1 MKTAVVL
8 VNLGGPDKLDNVEPF
23 LFNLFS
29 DPDIFKLPF
38 GEKGQELFAGLI
50 SKYRAPK
57 SAVLYKEIGG
67 SSPLHP
73 NTLEQASALQK
84 KLREVDDFQVHVAQR
99 YWHPFI
105 PEVIEKL
112 SYESFDKIVLLP
124 LFPQYSNTTTLSVIN
139 EWVRHGEGLIA
150 PIIIQ
155 RFHQHPKY
163 IEACKERI
171 TEKLDQVSGKPHL
184 LFSAHSIP
192 KSRVKQG
199 DPYQDEIEETVELI
213 LENFHGYGHSLCYQ
227 SKVGPVK
234 WLEPNIK
241 DELKELRKRGIKNL
255 LVFPVA
261 FVSEH
266 LETLQEL
273 DIKYRKVA
281 EDLGFNQ
288 YIRANTVQAH
298 PLFIDCLKDLV
309 LENCQ

>member
-8 VNLGGPDKLDNVEPF
+8 VNLGGPDKLENVQPF

-38 GEKGQELFAGLI
+38 GEKGQELFAGII

-57 SAVLYKEIGG
+57 SARLYEQIGG

-73 NTLEQASALQK
+73 NTLDQAAALQK

-99 YWHPFI
+99 YWHPLI

-112 SYESFDKIVLLP
+112 SHESFDKIVLLP

-139 EWVRHGEGLIA
+139 EWVRHGEKLIA

-163 IEACKERI
+163 IEACKGRI
-171 TEKLDQVSGKPHL
+171 IDKLDQASSKPYL

-192 KSRVKQG
+192 QSRIKQG
-199 DPYQDEIEETVELI
+199 DPYQAEIEETVELI
-213 LENFHGYGHSLCYQ
+213 LVLVSRIVL
-227 SKVGPVK
+227 GPYSAIH
-234 WLEPNIK
+234 PS
-241 DELKELRKRGIKNL
+241 
-255 LVFPVA
+255 
-261 FVSEH
+261 SEW
-266 LETLQEL
+266 
-273 DIKYRKVA
+273 V
-281 EDLGFNQ
+281 
-288 YIRANTVQAH
+288 
-298 PLFIDCLKDLV
+298 
-309 LENCQ
+309 

>member
-1 MKTAVVL
+1 MKTAIVL

-38 GEKGQELFAGLI
+38 GKKGQKLFAGFI

-57 SAVLYKEIGG
+57 SAILYEEIGG
-67 SSPLHP
+67 RSPIHP

-84 KLREVDDFQVHVAQR
+84 KLREIDDLQVHVAQR
-99 YWHPFI
+99 YWHPLI

-112 SYESFDKIVLLP
+112 RYESFDKIVLLP
-124 LFPQYSNTTTLSVIN
+124 LFPQFSNTSTLSVIN

-163 IEACKERI
+163 LAACRERI
-171 TEKLDQVSGKPHL
+171 MEQLDQVSGKPHL

-199 DPYQDEIEETVELI
+199 DPYQDEIEETVKSIME
-213 LENFHGYGHSLCYQ
+213 EFHGYGFSLCYQ
-227 SKVGPVK
+227 SKVGPAK
-234 WLEPNIK
+234 WLEPDIE
-241 DELKELRKRGIKNL
+241 DEMKALKKRGIKRL

-281 EDLGFNQ
+281 EGLGFTQ
-288 YIRANTVQAH
+288 YIRANTLQAH
-298 PLFIDCLKDLV
+298 PIFIDCLKELII
-309 LENCQ
+309 ENCQ

>member
-1 MKTAVVL
+1 MKAAVVL
-8 VNLGGPDKLDNVEPF
+8 VNLGGPDKLENVQPF

-57 SAVLYKEIGG
+57 SAILYKDIGG

-73 NTLEQASALQK
+73 NTLDQASALQI

-99 YWHPFI
+99 YWHPLI

-139 EWVRHGEGLIA
+139 EWVRHGEELIA

-163 IEACKERI
+163 IKACQERI
-171 TEKLDQVSGKPHL
+171 MEKVDQGSGKPHL

-192 KSRVKQG
+192 KSRVRQG
-199 DPYQDEIEETVELI
+199 DPYQDEIEETVGLI
-213 LENFHGYGHSLCYQ
+213 LEEFHGYGHSLCYQ
-227 SKVGPVK
+227 SKVGPTK
-234 WLEPNIK
+234 WLEPDIE
-241 DELKELRKRGIKNL
+241 DELKVLRKRGIKNL

-298 PLFIDCLKDLV
+298 PLFIDCLKELV

>member
-57 SAVLYKEIGG
+57 SAILYEEIGG
-67 SSPLHP
+67 SSPLHL
-73 NTLEQASALQK
+73 NTLDQAAALQK

-99 YWHPFI
+99 YWHPLI

-112 SYESFDKIVLLP
+112 SHETFDKIVLLP

-163 IEACKERI
+163 IEACRERI
-171 TEKLDQVSGKPHL
+171 KEKLDQVSGKPHL

-192 KSRVKQG
+192 QSRVKQG
-199 DPYQDEIEETVELI
+199 DPYQDEIKETVGLI
-213 LENFHGYGHSLCYQ
+213 LEDFHGYGHSLCYQ
-227 SKVGPVK
+227 SKVGPTK

-241 DELKELRKRGIKNL
+241 DELKELRNRGIKNL

-266 LETLQEL
+266 LETLHEL

-281 EDLGFNQ
+281 EELGFNQ
-288 YIRANTVQAH
+288 FIRVNTVQTH
-298 PLFIDCLKDLV
+298 PLFIDCLKELV

>member
-1 MKTAVVL
+1 MKAAVVL
-8 VNLGGPDKLDNVEPF
+8 VNLGGPDKLENVQPF

-57 SAVLYKEIGG
+57 SAILYEEIGG

-73 NTLEQASALQK
+73 NTLDQAIALQK
-84 KLREVDDFQVHVAQR
+84 TLREVDDFQVHVAQR
-99 YWHPFI
+99 YWHPLI

-112 SYESFDKIVLLP
+112 SHETFDKIVLLP

-163 IEACKERI
+163 IEACRERI
-171 TEKLDQVSGKPHL
+171 KEKLDQVSGKPHL
-184 LFSAHSIP
+184 VFSAHSIP
-192 KSRVKQG
+192 QSRVKQG

-213 LENFHGYGHSLCYQ
+213 LEDFHGYGHSLCYQ
-227 SKVGPVK
+227 SRVGPTK

-241 DELKELRKRGIKNL
+241 DELKELRNRGIKNL

-266 LETLQEL
+266 LETLHEL

-281 EDLGFNQ
+281 EELGFNQ
-288 YIRANTVQAH
+288 FIRVNTVQTH
-298 PLFIDCLKDLV
+298 PLFIDCLKELV

>member
-8 VNLGGPDKLDNVEPF
+8 VNLGGPDKLENVQPF

-38 GEKGQELFAGLI
+38 GEKGQEIFARLI

-57 SAVLYKEIGG
+57 SARLYEQIGG
-67 SSPLHP
+67 RSPLHP
-73 NTLEQASALQK
+73 NTLDQAAALQK

-99 YWHPFI
+99 YWHPLI

-112 SYESFDKIVLLP
+112 SHETFDKIVLLP

-139 EWVRHGEGLIA
+139 EWVRHGDGLIA
-150 PIIIQ
+150 PVIIQ

-163 IEACKERI
+163 IEACKDRI
-171 TEKLDQVSGKPHL
+171 IEKLDQDSRKPHL

-192 KSRVKQG
+192 QSRIKEG
-199 DPYQDEIEETVELI
+199 DPYQVEIEETVELI
-213 LENFHGYGHSLCYQ
+213 LEEFHGYGHSLCYQ
-227 SKVGPVK
+227 SKVGPTK

-241 DELKELRKRGIKNL
+241 DELKELKHRGIKNL
-255 LVFPVA
+255 LVCPVG

-266 LETLQEL
+266 LETLHEL
-273 DIKYRKVA
+273 DIKYRQVA
-281 EDLGFNQ
+281 EDLGFSQ
-288 YIRANTVQAH
+288 FIRANTVQAH
-298 PLFIDCLKDLV
+298 PLFIDCLKELI

>member
-1 MKTAVVL
+1 M
-8 VNLGGPDKLDNVEPF
+8 
-23 LFNLFS
+23 
-29 DPDIFKLPF
+29 
-38 GEKGQELFAGLI
+38 EKI
-50 SKYRAPK
+50 
-57 SAVLYKEIGG
+57 
-67 SSPLHP
+67 
-73 NTLEQASALQK
+73 
-84 KLREVDDFQVHVAQR
+84 
-99 YWHPFI
+99 
-105 PEVIEKL
+105 
-112 SYESFDKIVLLP
+112 
-124 LFPQYSNTTTLSVIN
+124 
-139 EWVRHGEGLIA
+139 
-150 PIIIQ
+150 
-155 RFHQHPKY
+155 
-163 IEACKERI
+163 
-171 TEKLDQVSGKPHL
+171 DQVSGKPYL

-234 WLEPNIK
+234 WLEPDIE
-241 DELKELRKRGIKNL
+241 DELKVLRKRGIKNL

>member
-8 VNLGGPDKLDNVEPF
+8 VNLGGPDKLENVRPF

-29 DPDIFKLPF
+29 DSDIFKLPF
-38 GEKGQELFAGLI
+38 GEKGQKIFAGLI

-57 SAVLYKEIGG
+57 SARLYEQIGG

-73 NTLEQASALQK
+73 NTLDQAAALQK

-99 YWHPFI
+99 YWHPLI

-112 SYESFDKIVLLP
+112 SHDFFDKIVLLP

-139 EWVRHGEGLIA
+139 EWVRHGEKLIA

-163 IEACKERI
+163 IEACKGRI
-171 TEKLDQVSGKPHL
+171 IEKLDQASGKPYL

-192 KSRVKQG
+192 QSRIKQG

-213 LENFHGYGHSLCYQ
+213 LEEFHGYGHSLCYQ
-227 SKVGPVK
+227 SKVGLTK

-241 DELKELRKRGIKNL
+241 DELKELKNRGIKNL
-255 LVFPVA
+255 LVCPVG
-261 FVSEH
+261 FISEH
-266 LETLQEL
+266 LETLHEL

-288 YIRANTVQAH
+288 FIRVNTVQAH
-298 PLFIDCLKDLV
+298 PLFIDCLKELV
-309 LENCQ
+309 LESCQ

>member
-8 VNLGGPDKLDNVEPF
+8 VNLGGPDKLENVQPF

-38 GEKGQELFAGLI
+38 GEKGQELFAGII

-57 SAVLYKEIGG
+57 SARLYEQIGG

-73 NTLEQASALQK
+73 NTLDQAAALQK

-99 YWHPFI
+99 YWHPLI

-112 SYESFDKIVLLP
+112 SHESFDKIVLLP

-139 EWVRHGEGLIA
+139 EWVRHGEKLIA

-171 TEKLDQVSGKPHL
+171 IEKLDQASSKPYL

-192 KSRVKQG
+192 QIRIKQG
-199 DPYQDEIEETVELI
+199 DPYQVEIEETVELI
-213 LENFHGYGHSLCYQ
+213 LEEFHGYGHSLCYQ
-227 SKVGPVK
+227 SKVGPTK

-241 DELKELRKRGIKNL
+241 DELKELRNRGIKSL
-255 LVFPVA
+255 LVCPVG

-266 LETLQEL
+266 LETLHEL

-281 EDLGFNQ
+281 EDLGFN
-288 YIRANTVQAH
+288 YIRVNTVQAH
-298 PLFIDCLKDLV
+298 PLFIECLKELV
-309 LENCQ
+309 LESCQ

>member
-8 VNLGGPDKLDNVEPF
+8 VNLGGPDKIENVQPF

-29 DPDIFKLPF
+29 DPDIIKLPF

-57 SAVLYKEIGG
+57 SAILYEEIGG

-73 NTLEQASALQK
+73 NTLDQASALQK

-99 YWHPFI
+99 YWHPLI

-163 IEACKERI
+163 IKACKERI
-171 TEKLDQVSGKPHL
+171 MEKLDQVSGKPHL

-227 SKVGPVK
+227 SKVGPTK

-281 EDLGFNQ
+281 KDLGFNQ
-288 YIRANTVQAH
+288 YIRANTVQVH

>member
-1 MKTAVVL
+1 MKAAVVL
-8 VNLGGPDKLDNVEPF
+8 VNLGGPDKLENVQPF

-57 SAVLYKEIGG
+57 SAILYEEIGG

-73 NTLEQASALQK
+73 NTLDQAAALQK

-99 YWHPFI
+99 YWHPLI

-112 SYESFDKIVLLP
+112 SHESFDKIVLLP

-139 EWVRHGEGLIA
+139 EWVRHGEKLIA

-163 IEACKERI
+163 IEACKGRI
-171 TEKLDQVSGKPHL
+171 IEKLDQASGKPYL

-192 KSRVKQG
+192 QSRIKQG
-199 DPYQDEIEETVELI
+199 DPYQAEIEETVELI
-213 LENFHGYGHSLCYQ
+213 LEEFHGYGHSLCYQ
-227 SKVGPVK
+227 SKVGLTK

-241 DELKELRKRGIKNL
+241 DKLKELKNRGIKNL
-255 LVFPVA
+255 LVCPVG

-266 LETLQEL
+266 LETLHEL

-288 YIRANTVQAH
+288 FIRGDTVQAH
-298 PLFIDCLKDLV
+298 PLFIDCLKELV
-309 LENCQ
+309 LESCQ

>member
-1 MKTAVVL
+1 MKAAVVL
-8 VNLGGPDKLDNVEPF
+8 VNLGGPDKLENVQPF

-57 SAVLYKEIGG
+57 SAILYEEIGG

-73 NTLEQASALQK
+73 NTLDQASALQK

-99 YWHPFI
+99 YWHPLI

-139 EWVRHGEGLIA
+139 EWVRYGEGLIA

-163 IEACKERI
+163 IEACQERI
-171 TEKLDQVSGKPHL
+171 MGKLDQVSGKPHL

-213 LENFHGYGHSLCYQ
+213 LEEFHGYGHSLCYQ
-227 SKVGPVK
+227 SKVGPTK
-234 WLEPNIK
+234 WLEPDIE
-241 DELKELRKRGIKNL
+241 DELKVLRKRGIKNL
-255 LVFPVA
+255 MVFPVA

-281 EDLGFNQ
+281 EDFGFDQ

-298 PLFIDCLKDLV
+298 PLFIDCLKELV

>member
-112 SYESFDKIVLLP
+112 SYESFDKIILLP

-171 TEKLDQVSGKPHL
+171 TEKLDQVSGKPYL

-213 LENFHGYGHSLCYQ
+213 LEEFHGYGHSLCYQ
-227 SKVGPVK
+227 SKVGPTK
-234 WLEPNIK
+234 WLEPDIE
-241 DELKELRKRGIKNL
+241 DELKELRKSENKNL

-281 EDLGFNQ
+281 KDLGVNQ

>member
-67 SSPLHP
+67 SSPLHL

-171 TEKLDQVSGKPHL
+171 TEKLDQVSGKPYL